1 MRKHVHDLVG
11 TDTAETGEP
20 IVFLIPRSTARSS
33 ASNATTPTCAARARA
48 LEPATGMCQVEA
60 AREQLAVHDTA
71 SGAIRI
77 LICEHQPKGNRL
89 AEKGDYGDKYSGA
102 TLPPD
107 PRAGGIRAAPGRH
120 RH

>member
-1 MRKHVHDLVG
+1 MRKHVD
-11 TDTAETGEP
+11 E
-20 IVFLIPRSTARSS
+20 LIGFERH
-33 ASNATTPTCAARARA
+33 AADVRGMHSRA
-48 LEPATGMCQVEA
+48 LEPVTGMCQVEA
-60 AREQLAVHDTA
+60 ACEQLAVHDTA

-77 LICEHQPKGNRL
+77 LIGENRPKGDRL

-107 PRAGGIRAAPGRH
+107 PRAGGVRATPGRH